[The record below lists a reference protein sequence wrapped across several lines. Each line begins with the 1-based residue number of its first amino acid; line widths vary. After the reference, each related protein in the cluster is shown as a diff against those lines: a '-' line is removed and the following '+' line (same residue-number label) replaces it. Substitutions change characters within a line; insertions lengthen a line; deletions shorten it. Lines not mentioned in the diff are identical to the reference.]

1 MSAPL
6 YQIIRRPIIT
16 EKGLG
21 VKETQHTVV
30 FEVSP
35 SATKT
40 QIKEAVQQIF
50 KVKVDAVR
58 TANFH
63 GKMRRRGQNEGFRR
77 DKVGVP
83 AKVAAIEY
91 DPNRSS
97 NIALLHYADGEKRYI
112 IHPVGL
118 EVGATVQT
126 GEGADILPGNALKIR
141 HIPPGTMVH
150 NLELYPGRG
159 GQAVRSAGGAAQLLS
174 KEGDLALVKM
184 PSGEVRKFSIDCM
197 ATVGQVGNLD
207 HENETFGKAGRT
219 RWRGIKPTVR
229 GVAMNPVD
237 HPHGGGE
244 GRVKGN
250 HPQTP
255 WAFPTLG
262 KKTRRNKRTDKHIVE
277 RRK

>member
-1 MSAPL
+1 MPTVL
-6 YQIIRRPIIT
+6 VVDDET
-16 EKGLG
+16 NLLDLVKGYL
-21 VKETQHTVV
+21 E
-30 FEVSP
+30 
-35 SATKT
+35 
-40 QIKEAVQQIF
+40 
-50 KVKVDAVR
+50 R
-58 TANFH
+58 
-63 GKMRRRGQNEGFRR
+63 EGFVVTTASDGPAAVDVARALRPDLVVLDLMLPGFDGLEVCRR
-77 DKVGVP
+77 LRQFTDAYVLMLTARTDEVDR
-83 AKVAAIEY
+83 I
-91 DPNRSS
+91 
-97 NIALLHYADGEKRYI
+97 
-112 IHPVGL
+112 VGL
-118 EVGATVQT
+118 EVGATVST
-126 GEGADILPGNALKIR
+126 GEGADILPGNALQFK

-159 GQAVRSAGGAAQLLS
+159 GQVVRSAGGSAQLLS
-174 KEGDLALVKM
+174 KENDVALVKL
-184 PSGEVRKFSIDCM
+184 PSGEVRKFSIECM

-262 KKTRRNKRTDKHIVE
+262 KKTRNNKRTDRNIVE